1 MNIDYSRLTPAEIGD
16 RLRRAR
22 EHAQVTQASAA
33 AAIEVA
39 RTTLVAIE
47 QGSRKPRIAELQK
60 LAYLYGTSVN
70 ALFRNEAVQVDLV
83 PRFRRDHDADSEVS
97 EAAALLNNLVR
108 AEAEL
113 ENLLGVRRHRNDP
126 PERPVLPGDVHAQ
139 AERDAQDLRQWL
151 GLGSGPVQDIVSLL
165 ELELHL
171 FYVGRDDVHGILKHV
186 LSRVSVSLYL
196 NMFGFD
202 DDELNEILKKIAV
215 DPTITMLV
223 TLDKSQAGGKHEK
236 ALLDADRKA
245 SLALFN
251 THVAIGQSLTHQISH
266 TKGFVADGKVAGEG
280 STNWSVSGEGA
291 AVGGTFNTKAAGFK
305 AQNNTQSIITDPD
318 TISRFTAELVAE
330 HMIAQQ
336 QASNAKTVEAVKA
349 AKAAKK

>member
-1 MNIDYSRLTPAEIGD
+1 MAK
-16 RLRRAR
+16 
-22 EHAQVTQASAA
+22 AA
-33 AAIEVA
+33 ASKKKTPKKKAAKKTAMKTSPPPVAPITSAPIAPVAPTAPASPPPTPPKSTITNAI
-39 RTTLVAIE
+39 
-47 QGSRKPRIAELQK
+47 
-60 LAYLYGTSVN
+60 
-70 ALFRNEAVQVDLV
+70 D
-83 PRFRRDHDADSEVS
+83 
-97 EAAALLNNLVR
+97 
-108 AEAEL
+108 
-113 ENLLGVRRHRNDP
+113 DP
-126 PERPVLPGDVHAQ
+126 
-139 AERDAQDLRQWL
+139 
-151 GLGSGPVQDIVSLL
+151 SVSLQRFDL
-165 ELELHL
+165 LDLQPYTQEKVYATTASKDFHL

-223 TLDKSQAGGKHEK
+223 TLDKSQAGGAHEK

-245 SLALFN
+245 DLALFN

-291 AVGGTFNTKAAGFK
+291 AVGGTFNTKATGFK

-318 TISRFTAELVAE
+318 TISRFTAELIAE

-336 QASNAKTVEAVKA
+336 QASDAKTVEAVNAVKA
-349 AKAAKK
+349 AAKK